1 MSYKYPECFFGLS
14 VIPFGEVI
22 VHNCPL
28 SKKKKSF
35 EMLID
40 LTIQDLLALM

>member
-28 SKKKKSF
+28 SKKK
-35 EMLID
+35 ELRDMLID
-40 LTIQDLLALM
+40 LTIQDFLALM